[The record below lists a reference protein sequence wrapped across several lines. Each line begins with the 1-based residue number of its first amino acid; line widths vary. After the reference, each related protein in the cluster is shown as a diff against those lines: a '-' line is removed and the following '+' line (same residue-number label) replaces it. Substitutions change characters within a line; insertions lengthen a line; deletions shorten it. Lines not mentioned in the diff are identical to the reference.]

1 MNPKDWLVTED
12 EYMGDARYPSDAH
25 INNALDLLARVNR
38 IRIWYNRPMIVSSG
52 YRTPMHNAE
61 IGGAQGSLHCQCR
74 AIDIR
79 DRNGEFCNWCL
90 NNLPYIA
97 ETGLWME
104 NPMYTPGWVHLDTR
118 PRRTLVFIPD
128 NRTFP
133 AQAKQA

>member
-12 EYMGDARYPSDAH
+12 EYMGNAQYPSDTH

-38 IRIWYNRPMIVSSG
+38 IRIWYNHPMIVSSG
-52 YRTPMHNAE
+52 YRTPLHNAS

-79 DRNGEFCNWCL
+79 DWCL

-118 PRRTLVFIPD
+118 QRRTLVFIPD

-133 AQAKQA
+133 VQAKQA